1 MVPKTRSNGP
11 FVARIPHLASRIPRC
26 PSRISHPVSEPTLFQ
41 GSGNRGSGEP
51 LAARM
56 RPTTLEDFLGQE
68 HLLGPGKAL
77 GELIRRGDVG
87 SCIFWG
93 PPGSGKTTLARLVA
107 NYTARQ
113 FEPFSAVTE
122 GVARVREIIQQ
133 AEERLKYEG
142 RGTILFCDE
151 IHRFNRAQQDAFL
164 PWVENGI
171 ITLIG
176 ATTENPSFELTAP
189 LLSRCRVFVFEP
201 LKDEHVRLVIERAIA
216 KSGNETRE
224 AGDVLAKEAT
234 EALVTYAQGD
244 ARRALNGLEAVLNH
258 VANVSRFSFP
268 VSRETVVEV
277 LERPLPVY
285 DKSGEQHFNLI
296 SALHKAVRGSDV
308 EGSLY
313 WLARMLAGG
322 EDPLY
327 VARRLVRIAAE
338 DVGLADPRA
347 MAVALGAKDAYH
359 FLGSP
364 EGELAVAEAVVY
376 LATAPKSNRVYA
388 AFAQA
393 MDAAAAHPAEAVPL
407 HIRNAPTKLME
418 ELGYGA
424 GYKYAHAFEHA
435 YVPQDYLPEA
445 LRGARWYEPS
455 EMGYEKTIAER
466 MGFWRQVK
474 ERIERETGKG
484 KREA

>member
-1 MVPKTRSNGP
+1 MAEPP
-11 FVARIPHLASRIPRC
+11 
-26 PSRISHPVSEPTLFQ
+26 PTLF
-41 GSGNRGSGEP
+41 SRSAEP

-56 RPTTLEDFLGQE
+56 RPKRLEEFLGQE

-93 PPGSGKTTLARLVA
+93 PPGSGKTTLARLIA
-107 NYTARQ
+107 NYTDRH

-122 GVARVREIIQQ
+122 GVGRVREIIKE

-176 ATTENPSFELTAP
+176 ATTENPSFELTGA
-189 LLSRCRVFVFEP
+189 LLSRCRVFVLEP
-201 LKDEHVRLVIERAIA
+201 LTEQHIRTVIERAVAAEHKGI
-216 KSGNETRE
+216 RE
-224 AGDVLAKEAT
+224 KGEVQLGEEAIDL
-234 EALVTYAQGD
+234 LVRHAQGD
-244 ARRALNGLEAVLNH
+244 ARRALNALEAVFQH
-258 VANVSRFSFP
+258 VGNLAPLPAPISSELVLA
-268 VSRETVVEV
+268 V
-277 LERPLPVY
+277 LEKPLPVY

-327 VARRLVRIAAE
+327 IARRLVRIASE

-347 MAVALGAKDAYH
+347 LTLTLSAKDAYH

-364 EGELAVAEAVVY
+364 EGELALAEAVVY

-388 AFAQA
+388 AFGQA
-393 MDAAAAHPAEAVPL
+393 MDAATQYPAEAVPL

-424 GYKYAHAFEHA
+424 GYRYAHAFEHA
-435 YVPQDYLPEA
+435 YAPQEYLPEA
-445 LRGARWYEPS
+445 LRGQKWYEPT
-455 EMGYEKTIAER
+455 EYGLEKDIKKRMEWWAELKAKATEGR
-466 MGFWRQVK
+466 KDARTEG
-474 ERIERETGKG
+474 
-484 KREA
+484 